1 MDLQI
6 DGLEAAV
13 RSVRTAVS
21 RDRKH
26 PAALRCVLVDPEG
39 DVVRVV
45 ATDKHRLAVAECAGT
60 LPRRMLLDP
69 DALVEAAGVADEFPA
84 YERFLA
90 ADPGAVC
97 ASVDRDEL
105 LSALE
110 AEADD
115 GAPIAVAVVD
125 GEVRLGSA
133 VADPS
138 LHVDAG
144 YLHDALEAA
153 GAGEV
158 VIEASSPTAPVA
170 VRSDTVVT
178 ILMPV
183 RIAN

>member
-1 MDLQI
+1 MSIPAD
-6 DGLEAAV
+6 AV
-13 RSVRTAVS
+13 ARVRPAVS
-21 RDRKH
+21 RDPKA
-26 PAALRCVLVDPEG
+26 PAALRCILVEPAGE
-39 DVVRVV
+39 VIRLV
-45 ATDKHRLAVAECAGT
+45 ATDRHRLVVAEGAGSA
-60 LPRRMLLDP
+60 PERVLLDP
-69 DALVEAAGVADEFPA
+69 DTLERADVDPGEFPD

-90 ADPGAVC
+90 GGDPAATTSATVDAVTLLADI
-97 ASVDRDEL
+97 
-105 LSALE
+105 E
-110 AEADD
+110 AAADD
-115 GAPIAVAVVD
+115 DAPLAVQLGD
-125 GEVRLGSA
+125 GDIRLGDA
-133 VADPS
+133 VDAPT